1 MAYDGTLKFDT
12 SMNAEGFQKGTEKMS
27 GIASKAFAAIGA
39 AAGAMLA
46 VIGKVGVGYNAQME
60 NYTTNFTT
68 MLGSQEAAIKK
79 VEALKDMAAKTPFGM
94 EDLASG
100 TQTLLAFGIES
111 DRTMDILRQIGD
123 VSLGNKDKFSSL
135 TLAFAQ
141 MSSAGRLMGQD
152 LLQMVNAGFNPLQVI
167 SEQTGESM
175 ADLKKKMEEGAIS
188 AEMVAQAFA
197 IATSEGGKFYNGM
210 EAASKTLTGQWS
222 TLKDD
227 AAAAAGAMFKPF
239 NDVLS
244 SQVLPNIIALVGNPN
259 HKPVQLPNA
268 GRYDK
273 DRAGLWQDYSGGRR
287 ACVCGAAAIDHG
299 HFRGGIC
306 YGGSG
311 ADHGRGGCR
320 FLGL

>member
-210 EAASKTLTGQWS
+210 EGRQQNAEPANGQPSRMTRRQRPVLCSSRSTMCCPRRCCPTL
-222 TLKDD
+222 
-227 AAAAAGAMFKPF
+227 
-239 NDVLS
+239 
-244 SQVLPNIIALVGNPN
+244 LPSWAT
-259 HKPVQLPNA
+259 
-268 GRYDK
+268 
-273 DRAGLWQDYSGGRR
+273 
-287 ACVCGAAAIDHG
+287 
-299 HFRGGIC
+299 
-306 YGGSG
+306 
-311 ADHGRGGCR
+311 
-320 FLGL
+320 